1 MKLTPKL
8 YSDSAIAK
16 HICCGRTKAE
26 ALITNIL
33 APLAS
38 DFSQSLESKDMYF
51 SIATDASNKGNV
63 KTFPISVRFWTPE
76 QGIQNRVLDFFEQA
90 AESADAVTDTL
101 LQKLAE
107 HKLSIHNVSAFSADN
122 AAVNYGR
129 KHSIYQNLKHHNNKI
144 LPANCPAHII
154 HNAVKRASNVLKTDV
169 ESIVIK
175 SFNHFSCSAKRVA
188 TLKEMFE
195 FADMD
200 YLTLLRHVPTRWLSL
215 LPAID
220 RLVSTWPAV
229 QSYFLSLGDEECPRV
244 IWDALRG
251 NEHGEEDE
259 CSELQVTLF
268 FLQNV
273 LKIFSG
279 AVLSLES
286 DNLTSVEVYALMNGL
301 RTTLQQRKKDAFFGA
316 KVDRVFASS
325 VTFSVDRLREEFICF
340 YDTAEQYLEKWF
352 NFSETGH
359 LFNLQCFNL
368 KERQDISY
376 RQLTT
381 VVSTLQMDE
390 DLDMDELYNEN
401 CALQDV
407 LPKLATHS
415 HPVGELWAQAI
426 KSRSAF
432 PQYSKLLSF
441 VLSIPVSNAYS
452 ERVFSIMKGAWTD
465 VRNRCSI
472 NLVRSEIKVKMNLQ
486 MSCGEFHKFIMGK
499 PRALAAAKSSA
510 KYVSAGPPA
519 QPNLRR
525 DRVDEESASCSREAR
540 ESARAGSY
548 EEE

>member
-1 MKLTPKL
+1 LPSQKRLCRYREDWVGKYPWITAVLRDANKAFCNVCRKEFGVSHGGGRVDDSMYNKIAAAELTSVFHCVTHQQSYKSLDCAMKLTPKL

-26 ALITNIL
+26 ALVTNIL

-63 KTFPISVRFWTPE
+63 KTFPISVAVQGGGTPE

-90 AESADAVTDTL
+90 AESADAVTATL

-129 KHSIYQNLKHHNNKI
+129 KHSIYQNLKQHNSKI

-154 HNAVKRASNVLKTDV
+154 HNAVKRASNALKTDV

-188 TLKEMFE
+188 SLKEMFE
-195 FADMD
+195 FADME

-220 RLVSTWPAV
+220 RLINTWPAV
-229 QSYFLSLGDEECPRV
+229 QSYFLSLGGEECPRV

-251 NEHGEEDE
+251 NEHGEENE
-259 CSELQVTLF
+259 CSELEATLL
-268 FLQNV
+268 FLQNI

-286 DNLTSVEVYALMNGL
+286 DSLTSVEVYALMNGL
-301 RTTLQQRKKDAFFGA
+301 QTKLQQRKKYAFFGA

-325 VTFSVDRLREEFICF
+325 VTLRVDRLRGDFISF

-359 LFNLQCFNL
+359 LFNIQCLNL
-368 KERQDISY
+368 KEKQVICY

-381 VVSTLQMDE
+381 AVSALQMDE

-401 CALQDV
+401 
-407 LPKLATHS
+407 S
-415 HPVGELWAQAI
+415 
-426 KSRSAF
+426 
-432 PQYSKLLSF
+432 
-441 VLSIPVSNAYS
+441 
-452 ERVFSIMKGAWTD
+452 
-465 VRNRCSI
+465 SI
-472 NLVRSEIKVKMNLQ
+472 NCITFATVCFSSL
-486 MSCGEFHKFIMGK
+486 
-499 PRALAAAKSSA
+499 LA
-510 KYVSAGPPA
+510 
-519 QPNLRR
+519 
-525 DRVDEESASCSREAR
+525 
-540 ESARAGSY
+540 SY
-548 EEE
+548 RLTSIY